1 MAVANLRHY
10 AMREAGKMAGRNN
23 DGVEM
28 NGKNGCEIRL
38 EARHR
43 PSGENS
49 RFLGDGLPFAEYV
62 RDTAAMLRR
71 VHGRLG
77 TSYPEKAVAGNAP
90 FELLPAVDMCKG
102 KNKPYRRGVLLTH
115 GLTDSPYFMRY
126 LAEFFRENGFR
137 VMAILLPGHGTQP
150 GDLLEVTWREWA
162 KAVAYGADRLAE
174 EADEIYL
181 AGFSAGGAL
190 SIYQSLHDERVR
202 GLFLFSPALEITP
215 RAAWANLHRLYSWL
229 MPSAK
234 WVGIRPDKSF
244 YKYESLPKNA
254 VAQMY
259 ALTKKLNA
267 LLQKQEIGIPVF
279 AAASRDDTTAN
290 TPATIEFMAHARH
303 TSSKLVLYT
312 TDTGKFPAGIPPE
325 KLELVNSVLPEQKI
339 LSSAHTA
346 IVLPPDD
353 PHYGAT
359 GDYCNAI
366 HYYPGNME
374 QYEACNN
381 NHGKILQGEITEENL
396 KAGTLRRLMYN
407 PNFAAL
413 KVSMKRFIDSL
424 P

>member
-1 MAVANLRHY
+1 
-10 AMREAGKMAGRNN
+10 MRGCTALAGRMAGGGDREV
-23 DGVEM
+23 GM
-28 NGKNGCEIRL
+28 NGRESGEVRL
-38 EARHR
+38 EARHK

-49 RFLGDGLPFAEYV
+49 RFSGEGLAFGEYLRCMAE
-62 RDTAAMLRR
+62 MLRR
-71 VHGRLG
+71 AHVRLG
-77 TSYPEKAVAGNAP
+77 TAELEKAVAGNAP
-90 FELLPAVDMCKG
+90 FELHPVGEACRGKG
-102 KNKPYRRGVLLTH
+102 KPYRRGVLLTH

-150 GDLLEVTWREWA
+150 GDLLGVTWREWA
-162 KAVAYGADRLAE
+162 RAVAYGADRLAE

-190 SIYQSLHDERVR
+190 SVYQSLRDDRVR

-234 WVGIRPDKSF
+234 WVGIRPDKSL

-254 VAQMY
+254 VAQMH
-259 ALTKKLNA
+259 ALTKKLNS
-267 LLQKQEIGIPVF
+267 LLRKHEVSLPVF
-279 AAASRDDTTAN
+279 AAASQDDATAN
-290 TPATIEFMAHARH
+290 TPATLAFMAQARH
-303 TSSKLVLYT
+303 PSSRLVLYT
-312 TDTGKFPAGIPPE
+312 TDTGKFPPGIPAE

-353 PHYGAT
+353 PHYGAA
-359 GDYCNAI
+359 GDYSNFI
-366 HYYPGNME
+366 HYYPGDME
-374 QYEACNN
+374 KYEACNN
-381 NHGKILQGEITEENL
+381 NHGEVLQGEVSEANL
-396 KAGTLRRLMYN
+396 RAGALRRLMYN

-413 KVSMKRFIDSL
+413 KISMKRFIDNL